1 MIDLKDRA
9 TQEALSKVT
18 LQGLFASSDAEREV
32 FQIATDAIEKLGR
45 IKDII
50 KSEENKVYKYDKI
63 KEIIEKE

>member
-1 MIDLKDRA
+1 MINRE
-9 TQEALSKVT
+9 TQEALSRVN

-32 FQIATDAIEKLGR
+32 EVFLISTDAIEKLGI

-50 KSEENKVYKYDKI
+50 KGEGNKVDKYDKI